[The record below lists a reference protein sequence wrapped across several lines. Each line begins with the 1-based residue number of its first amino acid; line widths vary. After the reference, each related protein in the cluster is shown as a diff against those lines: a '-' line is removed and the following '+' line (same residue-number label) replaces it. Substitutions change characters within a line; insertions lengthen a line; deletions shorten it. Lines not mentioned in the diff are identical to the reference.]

1 MALVLRGARAVGILT
16 RAANAPAAAEVR
28 PPPPRAA
35 PLPPPN
41 PNVSLN
47 AHTPPAPPDARL
59 TAPRPAPLLRPQVA
73 GVRRFGVTAAGRAGM
88 GSPVPAHEPPT
99 APVRSAAPTP
109 RRSIRARKE
118 TLRS

>member
-1 MALVLRGARAVGILT
+1 MALVLRGARAVGLLT

-35 PLPPPN
+35 PSPPEPERL
-41 PNVSLN
+41 SKC
-47 AHTPPAPPDARL
+47 AYPARPPDARL